1 MWSWLQSWLQR
12 GDERE
17 FEVLIYE
24 EDYKELCAFALRK
37 PNIETG
43 GDLFGLW
50 ANDHE
55 AVIQLTLGPGKGR
68 RRTSTS
74 FYQDVK
80 YLENVCSYLT
90 ENEGVCH
97 IGEWHSHHQLGLARP
112 SGGDENTVWNKMP
125 TYNLSRFV
133 IFIANIEASKQTYT
147 VNISCFLFE
156 IDTDKG
162 NQLPVKEGKFKILH
176 AENPFSQK
184 KEVKKKRSEGA
195 EHEGGDEGNIDIKDL
210 KLVEREGDRP
220 YVTFKR
226 PIKRTLRDDDYQ
238 PKPKKNKSKKQT
250 TTRGEDTV
258 KNPERGEG
266 STCDKETTDPDNGER
281 RDLSQEI
288 QQGKSVQEDSDTSPE
303 EKANEKTGEGTAGA
317 TEEAE
322 KEKDDGEDGKEEHGG
337 EKEKDDGEDGKEEH
351 GGEKEKD
358 DGEDGK
364 EEHGGEK
371 EKDDGEDGKE
381 EHGGEK
387 EKDDG
392 EDGKEG
398 NKTKNEMMGEEGKK
412 IETEEKEEK
421 QPKMKE
427 KQEGRD
433 IVDEKKSEKDNSKGK
448 EHKEAGEDE
457 VQPSQDQQQDQKS
470 VSTEEARNQHE
481 QQNPT
486 ECQGSKQGQ
495 ENPEKKATSKGE
507 QKGKPAA
514 SAPAPE
520 TSTAVGVNQE
530 ATTSATGKSKKK
542 AQTKKKENGKVE
554 KAAQPTKGKKDAS
567 KTPGGAKKAK

>member
-147 VNISCFLFE
+147 VNIGCFLFE

-337 EKEKDDGEDGKEEH
+337 EKEKDDGEDGKE
-351 GGEKEKD
+351 
-358 DGEDGK
+358 
-364 EEHGGEK
+364 
-371 EKDDGEDGKE
+371 
-381 EHGGEK
+381 
-387 EKDDG
+387 
-392 EDGKEG
+392 G

-520 TSTAVGVNQE
+520 TSTAVGVKQE

>member
-24 EDYKELCAFALRK
+24 EDYKELCAFVLRK

-43 GDLFGLW
+43 GDLLGLW
-50 ANDHE
+50 ANDHK

-80 YLENVCSYLT
+80 YLENVGSYLT

-97 IGEWHSHHQLGLARP
+97 IGEWHSHHQLDLARP

-147 VNISCFLFE
+147 VNIGCFLFE
-156 IDTDKG
+156 IDKKG
-162 NQLPVKEGKFKILH
+162 NRLPVKEGKFKILH

-226 PIKRTLRDDDYQ
+226 PIKRILRDDDYQ
-238 PKPKKNKSKKQT
+238 SKTKKNKSKKQT
-250 TTRGEDTV
+250 TIRGEDTV

-266 STCDKETTDPDNGER
+266 STCAKETADPGNRES

-288 QQGKSVQEDSDTSPE
+288 HQEKSDQEDSDTSHE
-303 EKANEKTGEGTAGA
+303 EAANEKPGEGTAGA
-317 TEEAE
+317 TEAA
-322 KEKDDGEDGKEEHGG
+322 KKDKDDGEDGKKENKREKEMMGEG
-337 EKEKDDGEDGKEEH
+337 SMEKEKDDGQ
-351 GGEKEKD
+351 
-358 DGEDGK
+358 
-364 EEHGGEK
+364 
-371 EKDDGEDGKE
+371 
-381 EHGGEK
+381 
-387 EKDDG
+387 
-392 EDGKEG
+392 DGKEG
-398 NKTKNEMMGEEGKK
+398 NKRKNEMMGEEGKK
-412 IETEEKEEK
+412 TEKEEEEEK
-421 QPKMKE
+421 QQKMKE
-427 KQEGRD
+427 KQE
-433 IVDEKKSEKDNSKGK
+433 
-448 EHKEAGEDE
+448 
-457 VQPSQDQQQDQKS
+457 
-470 VSTEEARNQHE
+470 
-481 QQNPT
+481 
-486 ECQGSKQGQ
+486 GQ

-507 QKGKPAA
+507 QKSKGKPAA
-514 SAPAPE
+514 SAPARE
-520 TSTAVGVNQE
+520 TSTAVSGVEQE
-530 ATTSATGKSKKK
+530 ATTSATGKSKNK
-542 AQTKKKENGKVE
+542 AQTKKKENTKAE
-554 KAAQPTKGKKDAS
+554 KAAQPTKGKKDVS

>member
-1 MWSWLQSWLQR
+1 MPFWRCSEEK
-12 GDERE
+12 DERPE
-17 FEVLIYE
+17 FEVMIYE
-24 EDYKELCAFALRK
+24 EDYKELCAFVLRK

-50 ANDHE
+50 ADDYK
-55 AVIQLTLGPGKGR
+55 AVIQLALGPGKGL

-80 YLENVCSYLT
+80 YLENVGSYLT

-112 SGGDENTVWNKMP
+112 SGGDENTVWNNMP

-133 IFIANIEASKQTYT
+133 IFIANIEASRQTYT
-147 VNISCFLFE
+147 VNIGCFLFQ

-226 PIKRTLRDDDYQ
+226 PIKRTLRDDDNQ

-266 STCDKETTDPDNGER
+266 STCDKETTDPDNRES

-288 QQGKSVQEDSDTSPE
+288 QQGKSVQEDSDTSHE
-303 EKANEKTGEGTAGA
+303 EKANENPEEATAGA

-322 KEKDDGEDGKEEHGG
+322 KEKDDGEDGKEGHGR
-337 EKEKDDGEDGKEEH
+337 EKEKDDGQDGKEGH
-351 GGEKEKD
+351 GREKEKD
-358 DGEDGK
+358 DGQ
-364 EEHGGEK
+364 
-371 EKDDGEDGKE
+371 
-381 EHGGEK
+381 
-387 EKDDG
+387 
-392 EDGKEG
+392 DGKEG
-398 NKTKNEMMGEEGKK
+398 NKRKNEMMGEGSMK
-412 IETEEKEEK
+412 TEKEEEEEK
-421 QPKMKE
+421 QQKMKE
-427 KQEGRD
+427 KQEGQD
-433 IVDEKKSEKDNSKGK
+433 IVDKKKSEKDNSKGK

-457 VQPSQDQQQDQKS
+457 VQPGHDQQQDQKS
-470 VSTEEARNQHE
+470 VSTEEARNQQE
-481 QQNPT
+481 QQKPT
-486 ECQGSKQGQ
+486 ECQGSQQGQ

-507 QKGKPAA
+507 QKSKGKPEA
-514 SAPAPE
+514 SAPAQE
-520 TSTAVGVNQE
+520 TSTAVSGVKQE
-530 ATTSATGKSKKK
+530 ATTSATGKSKNK
-542 AQTKKKENGKVE
+542 AQTKKKENTKAE

-567 KTPGGAKKAK
+567 KTPGGAKRAK

>member
-1 MWSWLQSWLQR
+1 MTFWRWSEEK
-12 GDERE
+12 DERPE
-17 FEVLIYE
+17 FEVMIYE
-24 EDYKELCAFALRK
+24 EDYKELCAFVLRK

-50 ANDHE
+50 ADDYK
-55 AVIQLTLGPGKGR
+55 AVIQLALGPGKGL
-68 RRTSTS
+68 RRTSAS

-80 YLENVCSYLT
+80 YLENVGSYLT

-112 SGGDENTVWNKMP
+112 SGGDENTVWNNMP

-133 IFIANIEASKQTYT
+133 IFIANIEASRQTYT
-147 VNISCFLFE
+147 VNIGCFLFQ

-238 PKPKKNKSKKQT
+238 SKPKKNKSKKQT

-266 STCDKETTDPDNGER
+266 STCDKETTDPDNRES

-288 QQGKSVQEDSDTSPE
+288 QQGKSVQEDSDTSHE
-303 EKANEKTGEGTAGA
+303 EKANENPEEATAGA

-322 KEKDDGEDGKEEHGG
+322 KEKDDGEDGKEEHGR
-337 EKEKDDGEDGKEEH
+337 
-351 GGEKEKD
+351 
-358 DGEDGK
+358 
-364 EEHGGEK
+364 
-371 EKDDGEDGKE
+371 
-381 EHGGEK
+381 EK

-398 NKTKNEMMGEEGKK
+398 NKRKNEMMGEEGKK
-412 IETEEKEEK
+412 TEKEEEEEK
-421 QPKMKE
+421 QQKMKE
-427 KQEGRD
+427 KQEGQD
-433 IVDEKKSEKDNSKGK
+433 IVDKKKSEKDNKKGK

-457 VQPSQDQQQDQKS
+457 VQPGQDQQQDQKS
-470 VSTEEARNQHE
+470 VSTEEARNQQE
-481 QQNPT
+481 QQKPT
-486 ECQGSKQGQ
+486 ECQGSQQGQ
-495 ENPEKKATSKGE
+495 ENPEKKATGKGE
-507 QKGKPAA
+507 QKSKGKPAA
-514 SAPAPE
+514 SAPARE
-520 TSTAVGVNQE
+520 TSTAVSGVKQE
-530 ATTSATGKSKKK
+530 AITSTTGKSKNK

-567 KTPGGAKKAK
+567 KTPEGAKKPK

>member
-1 MWSWLQSWLQR
+1 MNQSAQPAENLYLTILRFYFEMWSWLQSWLQR

-24 EDYKELCAFALRK
+24 EDYKELCAFVLTK

-50 ANDHE
+50 ANDHK

-68 RRTSTS
+68 IRTSTS

-90 ENEGVCH
+90 EKEGVCH

-112 SGGDENTVWNKMP
+112 SGGDENTVWNKMT

-133 IFIANIEASKQTYT
+133 IFIANTEASKQTYT
-147 VNISCFLFE
+147 VNIGCFLFE
-156 IDTDKG
+156 IDKKG
-162 NQLPVKEGKFKILH
+162 NRLPLKEGKFKILH

-226 PIKRTLRDDDYQ
+226 PIKRILRDDDYQ
-238 PKPKKNKSKKQT
+238 SKPKKNKSQKQT
-250 TTRGEDTV
+250 TTRGGDTV

-266 STCDKETTDPDNGER
+266 STCDKETTDPDNGES

-288 QQGKSVQEDSDTSPE
+288 QQGKSVQEDSDTSHE
-303 EKANEKTGEGTAGA
+303 EKANEKAEEATAGA

-322 KEKDDGEDGKEEHGG
+322 KDKDDGEDGKEEHGR
-337 EKEKDDGEDGKEEH
+337 EKEKDDGQ
-351 GGEKEKD
+351 
-358 DGEDGK
+358 
-364 EEHGGEK
+364 
-371 EKDDGEDGKE
+371 
-381 EHGGEK
+381 
-387 EKDDG
+387 
-392 EDGKEG
+392 DGKEG
-398 NKTKNEMMGEEGKK
+398 NKRKNEMMGEEGKK
-412 IETEEKEEK
+412 TEKEEEEEK
-421 QPKMKE
+421 QQKMKE
-427 KQEGRD
+427 KQEGQD

-457 VQPSQDQQQDQKS
+457 VQPGQDQQQDQKS
-470 VSTEEARNQHE
+470 VSTEEARNQQE
-481 QQNPT
+481 QQKPT
-486 ECQGSKQGQ
+486 ECQGSQQGQ
-495 ENPEKKATSKGE
+495 ENPEKKATSKRE
-507 QKGKPAA
+507 QKSKGKPAA
-514 SAPAPE
+514 SAPAQE
-520 TSTAVGVNQE
+520 TSTAVSGVKQE
-530 ATTSATGKSKKK
+530 ATTSATGKSKNK

>member
-1 MWSWLQSWLQR
+1 MNQSAQPAENLYLTILSFYFEMWSWLQSWLQR

-24 EDYKELCAFALRK
+24 EDYKELCAFVLTK

-50 ANDHE
+50 ANDHK

-68 RRTSTS
+68 IRTSTS

-90 ENEGVCH
+90 EKEGVCH

-112 SGGDENTVWNKMP
+112 SGGDENTVWNKMT

-147 VNISCFLFE
+147 VNIGCFLFE
-156 IDTDKG
+156 IDKKG
-162 NQLPVKEGKFKILH
+162 NRLPLKEGKFKILH

-226 PIKRTLRDDDYQ
+226 PIKRILRDDDYQ
-238 PKPKKNKSKKQT
+238 SKPKKNKSQKQT
-250 TTRGEDTV
+250 TTRGGDTV

-266 STCDKETTDPDNGER
+266 STCDKETTDPDNGES

-288 QQGKSVQEDSDTSPE
+288 QQGKSVQEDSDTSHE
-303 EKANEKTGEGTAGA
+303 EKANEKAEEATAGA

-322 KEKDDGEDGKEEHGG
+322 KDKDDGEDGKEEHGR
-337 EKEKDDGEDGKEEH
+337 EKEKDDGQ
-351 GGEKEKD
+351 
-358 DGEDGK
+358 
-364 EEHGGEK
+364 
-371 EKDDGEDGKE
+371 
-381 EHGGEK
+381 
-387 EKDDG
+387 
-392 EDGKEG
+392 DGKEG
-398 NKTKNEMMGEEGKK
+398 NKRKNEMMGEERNK
-412 IETEEKEEK
+412 TEKEEEEEK
-421 QPKMKE
+421 QQKMKE
-427 KQEGRD
+427 KQEGQD

-457 VQPSQDQQQDQKS
+457 VQPGHDQQQDQKS
-470 VSTEEARNQHE
+470 VSTEEARNQQE
-481 QQNPT
+481 QQKPT
-486 ECQGSKQGQ
+486 ECQGSQQGQ
-495 ENPEKKATSKGE
+495 ENPEKKATSKRE
-507 QKGKPAA
+507 QKSKGKPAA

-520 TSTAVGVNQE
+520 TSTAVSDVKQE
-530 ATTSATGKSKKK
+530 ATTSATGKSKNK